1 MHAVRQRLMAGLSQ
15 RMRKFICILIGSV
28 VVTGLGA
35 AALSAAQEPAD
46 KGAAMME
53 LESGRLP
60 AAPFPH
66 RLHQETLDNCKA
78 CHDMFPQKR
87 GAIKELQAQGKL
99 KKQQVMNQN
108 CIACHK
114 ERKKAGEPSGPVSCT
129 DCHAR

>member
-1 MHAVRQRLMAGLSQ
+1 
-15 RMRKFICILIGSV
+15 MRKFLFILVGSAIVIGI
-28 VVTGLGA
+28 GA
-35 AALSAAQEPAD
+35 AALSAAQEETD
-46 KGAAMME
+46 IGSAMMK

-66 RLHQETLDNCKA
+66 RLHQKTLDECNA
-78 CHDMFPQKR
+78 CHSMFPQKR

-99 KKQQVMNQN
+99 NKQEVMNKN

>member
-1 MHAVRQRLMAGLSQ
+1 MAEMSPNVQKIIL
-15 RMRKFICILIGSV
+15 ILIGSV
-28 VVTGLGA
+28 FATTIGA
-35 AALSAAQEPAD
+35 AALSAAQAPAD
-46 KGAAMME
+46 KGAAIMQ

-66 RLHQETLDNCKA
+66 RLHQETLDDCNA
-78 CHDMFPQKR
+78 CHSMFPQKR

-99 KKQQVMNQN
+99 KKQQVMNKN

-114 ERKKAGEPSGPVSCT
+114 ERKMAGKPSGPVSCT